1 MLEMKGVTLSFGGVT
16 VLENQSLTLKENA
29 HIALTGPSGCGKTS
43 FLNLVAGLIKPTAG
57 RIFTNTERIG
67 YVFQE
72 PRLLPWLTAAENVS
86 AVLSDKK
93 SAPQTA
99 RQWLSLVGLSEAA
112 AGKYPAELS
121 GGMAQR
127 VSLARALAYDGDIL
141 LLDEPFKGLDESR
154 RNEMI
159 ALVREHAAGKTLLL
173 ATHDREEAAALCER
187 VYVFQNRQF
196 VPES

>member
-57 RIFTNTERIG
+57 SIFTNTERIG

-99 RQWLSLVGLSEAA
+99 RRWLSLVGLSEAA

-127 VSLARALAYDGDIL
+127 VSLARALAYGGDIL
-141 LLDEPFKGLDESR
+141 LLDEPFTGLDESR
-154 RNEMI
+154 RTGMI
-159 ALVREHAAGKTLLL
+159 ALVREHTAGKTLLL

-187 VYVFQNRQF
+187 VYVFENRQF

>member
-16 VLENQSLTLKENA
+16 VLENQSLALQEHA

-57 RIFTNTERIG
+57 SISTHTERIG

-99 RQWLSLVGLSEAA
+99 RRWLSLVGLSSAA
-112 AGKYPAELS
+112 DKYPAELS

-159 ALVREHAAGKTLLL
+159 SLVREHAAGKTLLL